1 MGIILSH
8 SHFVHV
14 AFVAILVFQTF
25 DRMIFGIKSFHER
38 RCYAVIARDPQ
49 MVSDQK
55 KFRNYSFR
63 LTFKTLFFDTIHEA
77 MLFVQNM
84 ARTITAE
91 SIYAYISPAALK

>member
-1 MGIILSH
+1 
-8 SHFVHV
+8 
-14 AFVAILVFQTF
+14 
-25 DRMIFGIKSFHER
+25 
-38 RCYAVIARDPQ
+38 